1 NNAGR
6 NVELGGGSMLLRVP
20 KDSGG
25 ARMKT
30 DAVTVGITGTTV
42 ILEAARSGRNKLVV
56 LEGGTRLS
64 LNKHPSESAYVRA
77 GQMLDVPA
85 GATKLPSPVD
95 IDLDQI
101 MKTSPLITDFPPLP
115 SQGLIS
121 AATQRPRLQVY
132 PGLPIY
138 NPPGGV
144 FTPGRP
150 GKPGGTRP
158 NPTRPGV
165 GQPNASRPITTK
177 PKPSP
182 TPSQR
187 RKPSKDQPN

>member
-1 NNAGR
+1 MIAAVARSSFSGDGAGAPCHRSKCIDISIRNQYKTKLEQEKFGPMNPAHKILTSCMAAAVLFIAGR
-6 NVELGGGSMLLRVP
+6 V
-20 KDSGG
+20 G
-25 ARMKT
+25 AAS
-30 DAVTVGITGTTV
+30 DASKN
-42 ILEAARSGRNKLVV
+42 E
-56 LEGGTRLS
+56 
-64 LNKHPSESAYVRA
+64 
-77 GQMLDVPA
+77 
-85 GATKLPSPVD
+85 
-95 IDLDQI
+95 
-101 MKTSPLITDFPPLP
+101 PPLP

-121 AATQRPRLQVY
+121 AVTRRPSLHVY

-138 NPPGGV
+138 SPPGGV

-150 GKPGGTRP
+150 LDRGRREGEHNPPGRGFTPGRPGRPGGTRP

-165 GQPNASRPITTK
+165 GQPNASWPITAK